1 MKISMLTP
9 QPLELQNKLTNNVP
23 AKKDENVSFSEV
35 LKKQFEQVNQLQKE
49 ADSLTQALLMG
60 DVEHL
65 HQVTVAAEQAGL
77 ALQLTVQIRNKLVE
91 AYQEISRMQI

>member
-1 MKISMLTP
+1 MNISMLTP
-9 QPLELQNKLTNNVP
+9 QPMELQTTINNTP
-23 AKKDENVSFSEV
+23 AKEKNSVSFAEI
-35 LKKQFEQVNQLQKE
+35 LKNQFEQVNQLQKE
-49 ADSLTQALLMG
+49 ADELTQSLLVG
-60 DVEHL
+60 NVEHL